1 MVHWFPVFYDE
12 FHQQPLFSPLCSQ
25 SLSLSLSVSDIIKP
39 LILRSTFPKL
49 ASPCRYSILPA
60 ITHPID
66 WLLDPSLVIGIHVWI
81 LFETLYTIIL
91 EDRILLTNLLLMI
104 IYLRFLFRKRSRSR
118 WDSSNHNFPFSP
130 PTIFHCSPT
139 FSPRRGT
146 LLLLFELVTEDHF
159 RCGVESIAS
168 FLCVGFDCR
177 LESDS
182 SLPDRGKLGV
192 MHTSHV
198 MVGDPRDLFF
208 FREEEEEEEA

>member
-81 LFETLYTIIL
+81 FFETSYTIIL
-91 EDRILLTNLLLMI
+91 EDRILLTNLLLII
-104 IYLRFLFRKRSRSR
+104 IYLRVLFRSR
-118 WDSSNHNFPFSP
+118 WDNSILRI
-130 PTIFHCSPT
+130 TIFPSHHPQFSTVPQL
-139 FSPRRGT
+139 FPLVVARYYYFSSWSPRIIFGVAWNRSPRSFVSALTVG
-146 LLLLFELVTEDHF
+146 LKVTVA
-159 RCGVESIAS
+159 CPTGGNSV
-168 FLCVGFDCR
+168 LCTR
-177 LESDS
+177 A
-182 SLPDRGKLGV
+182 
-192 MHTSHV
+192 TWW
-198 MVGDPRDLFF
+198 
-208 FREEEEEEEA
+208 

>member
-91 EDRILLTNLLLMI
+91 EDRILLTNLLLII
-104 IYLRFLFRKRSRSR
+104 IYLRVLFRSR
-118 WDSSNHNFPFSP
+118 WDNSILRI
-130 PTIFHCSPT
+130 TIFPSHHPQFSTVPQLFPSSWHVIIT
-139 FSPRRGT
+139 FRAGHRGS
-146 LLLLFELVTEDHF
+146 FSVWRGIDRLVP
-159 RCGVESIAS
+159 
-168 FLCVGFDCR
+168 LCR
-177 LESDS
+177 LWLSAW
-182 SLPDRGKLGV
+182 KWQ
-192 MHTSHV
+192 
-198 MVGDPRDLFF
+198 
-208 FREEEEEEEA
+208 